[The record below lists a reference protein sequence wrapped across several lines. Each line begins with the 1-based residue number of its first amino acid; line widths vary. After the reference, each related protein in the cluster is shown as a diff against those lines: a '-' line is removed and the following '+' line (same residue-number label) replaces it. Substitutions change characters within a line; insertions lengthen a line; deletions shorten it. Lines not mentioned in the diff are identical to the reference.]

1 MSKVFCN
8 LNLVWDDGYDLDLLS
23 DDDLAFIENDRI
35 CNKDIQ

>member
-23 DDDLAFIENDRI
+23 DNDRI